1 MLSVK
6 NERGSLFAINN
17 FDELPF
23 LPKRLFVVSDVPSS
37 AVRGKHAHY
46 ETQQVLFCLKGS
58 IQITITDK
66 NGVHSIFL
74 SEGEK
79 YFHDRLEWAEI
90 DFENRDTLMLVV
102 CSTDFDEDDYIRDLE
117 QFKGIISLNK
127 GMVQRRSK
135 NDCK

>member
-37 AVRGKHAHY
+37 AVRGNHAHY

-66 NGVHSIFL
+66 NGIRSIYL

-102 CSTDFDEDDYIRDLE
+102 CSTNFDENDYIRDFE
-117 QFKGIISLNK
+117 QFKRITSSSK
-127 GMVQRRSK
+127 GVA
-135 NDCK
+135 